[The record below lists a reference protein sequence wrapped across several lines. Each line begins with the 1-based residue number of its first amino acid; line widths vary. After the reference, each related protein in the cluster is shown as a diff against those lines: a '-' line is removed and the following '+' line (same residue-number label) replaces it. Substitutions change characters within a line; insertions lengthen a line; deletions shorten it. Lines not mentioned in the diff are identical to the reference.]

1 MKNVRIG
8 VKLIG
13 GFIVVA
19 FLAMVVGVVGFYG
32 INELGGDLLNF
43 GENRV
48 PGLVLLGDMNY
59 ERMVIRG
66 QTLEVFQVRGTEG
79 ADQDYR
85 RILQQREVSF
95 QVMAES
101 MDQFEALPRATER
114 GRMIVERLR
123 AEYEAWRQ
131 SYVPI
136 DRVLEQLSREQDPA
150 RRSGLYQEYETAVAA
165 MVPISNTMGATFVEL
180 TENNL
185 TNTLS
190 AMDEDLAQA
199 AMLESLIIGVSIVVI
214 ILALLLGLLLSR
226 MITRPL
232 AAGVSFAQRLSEGDM
247 TASIDVNQKDELGIL
262 ANALGV
268 MRDKLVEVVRN
279 VKAATENVSA
289 GSQEMS
295 SNAQQ
300 LSQGATEQAASAE
313 EVSSSMEQMSSNIK
327 QNADNATQTDQIART
342 SYENAEKGGKAVTE
356 TVAAMRQIAEK
367 ITIIEEI
374 ARNTNL
380 LALNAAIEAARAG
393 EHGKGFAVVASEV
406 RKLAERSQ
414 TAAAEISELS
424 ATSVSVAEGAG
435 EMIAGIVP
443 EIRKTAELVQEIR
456 SSSAE
461 QDSGADQINKAI
473 AQLDQVIQQNAS
485 SSEEMAS
492 MSEELSSQAEQL
504 KTTMTFFKLS
514 EDDGRGVRGAAVRAS
529 GARGAG
535 QSGAGR
541 SGSGQGAAGRPGAGH
556 GSKGYREAS
565 RIEAAPARHPGARQE
580 TGITLAEQP
589 AKSGGSRS
597 KGIDLNLDE
606 VKTAKDTSDADFEEF

>member
-13 GFIVVA
+13 GFVFVA
-19 FLAMVVGVVGFYG
+19 ILALVIGVVGFYG
-32 INELGGDLLNF
+32 IDELGGDLSDF
-43 GENRV
+43 GENRI

-66 QTLEVFQVRGTEG
+66 QTLEVFQVRGTQG
-79 ADQDYR
+79 ADQVYR
-85 RILQQREVSF
+85 RILQQREASF
-95 QVMAES
+95 RVMEES
-101 MDQFEALPRATER
+101 LTEFEALPRATER
-114 GRMIVERLR
+114 GRMIVQRLR
-123 AEYEAWRQ
+123 TEYEDWRR
-131 SYVPI
+131 SYEPI
-136 DRVLEQLSREQDPA
+136 DRVIDQLSRAPDPE
-150 RRSGLYQEYETAVAA
+150 RRTELYQDYEAAVAA
-165 MVPISNTMGATFVEL
+165 MVPVSDTMGATFVEL
-180 TENNL
+180 TENNI
-185 TNTLS
+185 TNTLTEMES
-190 AMDEDLAQA
+190 DLAQA
-199 AMLESLIIGVSIVVI
+199 AFLENLIIGVSIVVI
-214 ILALLLGLLLSR
+214 VLALLLGLLLTR

-232 AAGVSFAQRLSEGDM
+232 AAGVAFAQRLSEGDM
-247 TASIDVNQKDELGIL
+247 TATIAVNQKDELGIL

-279 VKAATENVSA
+279 VQAATDNVSA

-367 ITIIEEI
+367 ISIIEEI

-514 EDDGRGVRGAAVRAS
+514 ENDKRGTHGGAVPAASAGGGRGNAGQGG
-529 GARGAG
+529 GARREV
-535 QSGAGR
+535 GR
-541 SGSGQGAAGRPGAGH
+541 V
-556 GSKGYREAS
+556 
-565 RIEAAPARHPGARQE
+565 EAAPARRPAARQE
-580 TGITLAEQP
+580 TGITLADQP
-589 AKSGGSRS
+589 AKTRGAHA

-606 VKTAKDTSDADFEEF
+606 VRTGKDTSDTDFEEF

>member
-1 MKNVRIG
+1 MKNIRIG
-8 VKLIG
+8 VKLVG
-13 GFIVVA
+13 GFVVVA
-19 FLAMVVGVVGFYG
+19 LLALLVGVVGFYG
-32 INELGGDLLNF
+32 IDDLTADLDDF
-43 GENRV
+43 GYNRI
-48 PGLVLLGDMNY
+48 PGLILLGDMNY
-59 ERMVIRG
+59 ERMVIRA
-66 QTLEVFQVRGTEG
+66 QTLEVFQVRGHDDAEQT
-79 ADQDYR
+79 YR
-85 RILQQREVSF
+85 RILQDREASF
-95 QVMAES
+95 SNIQGELEEFA
-101 MDQFEALPRATER
+101 ALPRKTDR
-114 GRMIVERLR
+114 GRQIVERLQ
-123 AEYEAWRQ
+123 AEYENWREV
-131 SYVPI
+131 YEPI
-136 DRVLEQLSREQDPA
+136 DRVINEMIREDDPA
-150 RRSGLYQEYETAVAA
+150 QLEALYEEYESAVAA

-180 TENNL
+180 TENNIG
-185 TNTLS
+185 NTLS
-190 AMDEDLAQA
+190 EMEEDIEEA
-199 AMLESLIIGVSIVVI
+199 AFLERLIIGVSIVAIVV
-214 ILALLLGLLLSR
+214 ALLLGLLLTR
-226 MITRPL
+226 MITKPL
-232 AAGVSFAQRLSEGDM
+232 AAGVTFAQRLSEGDM
-247 TASIDVNQKDELGIL
+247 TATIPVNQKDEIGIL

-279 VKAATENVSA
+279 VQAATDNVSA

-342 SYENAEKGGKAVTE
+342 SYENAEKGGNAVSE
-356 TVAAMRQIAEK
+356 TVTAMRQIAEK

-424 ATSVSVAEGAG
+424 ASSVSVAEGAG

-504 KTTMTFFKLS
+504 KTTMTFFKLN
-514 EDDGRGVRGAAVRAS
+514 DDG
-529 GARGAG
+529 
-535 QSGAGR
+535 
-541 SGSGQGAAGRPGAGH
+541 GH
-556 GSKGYREAS
+556 GSSSGAVLAS
-565 RIEAAPARHPGARQE
+565 AGSGGGRKAIGPAARGHAGGHASGGGGATGHAAKPSTRQPSARQE
-580 TGITLAEQP
+580 TGITLADQP
-589 AKSGGSRS
+589 VKSGGARS
-597 KGIDLNLDE
+597 QGIDLNLDE
-606 VKTAKDTSDADFEEF
+606 VRTAKDESDADFEEF

>member
-1 MKNVRIG
+1 MKNIRIG
-8 VKLIG
+8 VKLVG

-19 FLAMVVGVVGFYG
+19 VLALLIGVVGYLG
-32 INELGGDLLNF
+32 IDELADDLLDF
-43 GENRV
+43 GDNRI
-48 PGLVLLGDMNY
+48 PGLVLLGDMNF

-66 QTLEVFQVRGTEG
+66 QTLEVFQLRGTEG
-79 ADQDYR
+79 ADQNYR
-85 RILQQREVSF
+85 RILQQREASF
-95 QVMAES
+95 RVMEDSLAE
-101 MDQFEALPRATER
+101 FEALPRATER

-123 AEYEAWRQ
+123 REYEDWRR
-131 SYVPI
+131 SYEPI
-136 DRVLEQLSREQDPA
+136 DRVIDQLSREPDPA
-150 RRSGLYQEYETAVAA
+150 RRAALYAEYEDAVAT
-165 MVPISNTMGATFVEL
+165 MVPISDIMGATFVEL
-180 TENNL
+180 TDNNI
-185 TNTLS
+185 TNTLTEMES
-190 AMDEDLAQA
+190 DLAQA
-199 AMLESLIIGVSIVVI
+199 AFLENLIVGVSIVVV
-214 ILALLLGLLLSR
+214 ILALLLGLLLTR

-247 TASIDVNQKDELGIL
+247 TATIAVDQKDELGIL

-268 MRDKLVEVVRN
+268 MRDRLVEVVRN
-279 VKAATENVSA
+279 VQSATENVSA

-342 SYENAEKGGKAVTE
+342 SYENAEKGGKAVSE

-514 EDDGRGVRGAAVRAS
+514 DDGGRGSSSGAVRSPAGGGGRKAIGQAAGGHAGGGRGATGHAATGHAATGQAAKSSTRQPAS
-529 GARGAG
+529 
-535 QSGAGR
+535 
-541 SGSGQGAAGRPGAGH
+541 
-556 GSKGYREAS
+556 
-565 RIEAAPARHPGARQE
+565 RQE
-580 TGITLAEQP
+580 TGITLADQP
-589 AKSGGSRS
+589 QKSGKARS
-597 KGIDLNLDE
+597 QGIDLNLE
-606 VKTAKDTSDADFEEF
+606 EARPAKDTSDSDFEEF